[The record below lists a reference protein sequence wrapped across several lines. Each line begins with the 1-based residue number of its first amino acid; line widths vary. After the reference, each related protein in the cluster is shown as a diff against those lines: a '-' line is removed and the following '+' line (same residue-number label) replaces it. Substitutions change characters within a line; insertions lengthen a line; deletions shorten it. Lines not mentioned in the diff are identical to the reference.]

1 MHTTTALTLANS
13 LIFSGAPI
21 ELKDAAEVKNMEE
34 CVFCKIVRGELPA
47 AKIYEGERSLAF
59 LDINPISPGHT
70 LVIPKE
76 HASSLVELDEATT
89 ADVFNAVRM
98 VMRMLKVALHPDGF
112 NIGINDG
119 KAAGQE
125 IMHVHVNVIPRYEGD
140 GGKPVQSIVRNPPR
154 ESLEE
159 IAEKIKRV

>member
-1 MHTTTALTLANS
+1 
-13 LIFSGAPI
+13 
-21 ELKDAAEVKNMEE
+21 MEE

-76 HASSLVELDEATT
+76 HASSFVELDEATT

-159 IAEKIKRV
+159 IAEKIKSV

>member
-1 MHTTTALTLANS
+1 
-13 LIFSGAPI
+13 
-21 ELKDAAEVKNMEE
+21 MEE

-47 AKIYEGERSLAF
+47 AKIYESERSLAF

-159 IAEKIKRV
+159 IAEKIKRM

>member
-1 MHTTTALTLANS
+1 
-13 LIFSGAPI
+13 
-21 ELKDAAEVKNMEE
+21 MEE

-89 ADVFNAVRM
+89 ADVFNTVRM
-98 VMRMLKVALHPDGF
+98 AVSYTHLTLPTKR
-112 NIGINDG
+112 
-119 KAAGQE
+119 
-125 IMHVHVNVIPRYEGD
+125 
-140 GGKPVQSIVRNPPR
+140 IV
-154 ESLEE
+154 
-159 IAEKIKRV
+159 